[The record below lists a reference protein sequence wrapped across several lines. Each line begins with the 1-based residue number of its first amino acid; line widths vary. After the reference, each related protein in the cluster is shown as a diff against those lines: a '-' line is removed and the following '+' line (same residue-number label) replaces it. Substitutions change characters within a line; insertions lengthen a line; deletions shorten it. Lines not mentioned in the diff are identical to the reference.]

1 MKVYTKKELL
11 LESGIRDITSLA
23 KRYNKAKIYFHQDLD
38 GVTTALAMKKYL
50 ERYGI
55 ETVDAEVIQYG
66 TSEFAIKKPDA
77 SGEIMPV
84 LVDFA
89 HGKPMFLIHTDH
101 HDTQAGA
108 EFTKSKQFS
117 HSRSNVRTISDVISP
132 NDLFYGTDIQAIST
146 IDSADFITYKIT
158 PQDILNFN
166 FRNSSTKNRF
176 MLMFIVNKWLL
187 TFKSKDRFLET
198 LVLDCTPSAI
208 NLYLKI
214 KELIGPE
221 FDEKSEEL
229 LQNQID
235 YIETRKTDKDI
246 DVEDKIIFQYGLGYI
261 GRKGSYDRYTPFIN
275 NPDGDF
281 LITAFP
287 MGMVQVSCNPFKT
300 DRALKGVNLGE
311 VKDKVLSEFENEL
324 KNIKVSLS
332 SLKWI
337 SESDPG
343 FTEESIGFTYR
354 DLKALYGND
363 YVIQDEDVSEKEL
376 QNIMDQH
383 FDKLSDEEK
392 EILDNIFISGW
403 NIVLRNSGGHRCIT
417 NISGLNYLVRS
428 KRPADKEKK
437 PSKKTDDEDKIIKVD
452 INDLIIENIE
462 LNTSLFKMKR
472 GKKQPLDDGSYYI
485 DTMRRVVKVKNGV
498 VTDIE
503 KYNPFGVKKDETPYV
518 GFVKQIAESFKAKLI
533 DMIQREK
540 INENYFKRIVK
551 KVIR

>member
-1 MKVYTKKELL
+1 MIKKRKNLL
-11 LESGIRDITSLA
+11 IESGIRDIKDLA
-23 KRYNKAKIYFHQDLD
+23 NRYKKAKIYFHQDLD

-77 SGEIMPV
+77 SGKIMPV

-146 IDSADFITYKIT
+146 IDSADFITYNIT

-166 FRNSSTKNRF
+166 FRNSSNKNRF

-187 TFKSKDRFLET
+187 AYKSKNRFLET

-208 NLYLKI
+208 NIYLKI
-214 KELIGPE
+214 KELVGGS
-221 FDEKSEEL
+221 FDEKSQEL
-229 LQNQID
+229 LENQID
-235 YIETRKTDKDI
+235 YIENRKIDKNI
-246 DVEDKIIFQYGLGYI
+246 DVEDKIIYQYGIGYS
-261 GRKGSYDRYTPFIN
+261 KPTGSYDRYTPFIN
-275 NPDGDF
+275 NPEGDF

-300 DRALKGVNLGE
+300 DRALKGINLGKI
-311 VKDKVLSEFENEL
+311 KDEVLSEFETEL

-343 FTEESIGFTYR
+343 FTEESVGFTYR

-363 YVIQDEDVSEKEL
+363 YVIQDKNVSEKEL
-376 QNIMDQH
+376 QNIMNQH
-383 FDKLSDEEK
+383 FNKLSEEDK
-392 EILDNIFISGW
+392 EILDDIYINGW
-403 NIVLRNSGGHRCIT
+403 DIVLRNSGGHRCIT

-428 KRPADKEKK
+428 KRPPKKEQKTYKK
-437 PSKKTDDEDKIIKVD
+437 VDNKDKIIKVD

-472 GKKQPLDDGSYYI
+472 GKKQPLDNGSYYI
-485 DTMRRVVKVKNGV
+485 DTMRSVVKVEDGV
-498 VTDIE
+498 VVKIT
-503 KYNPFGVKKDETPYV
+503 KYNPFGVNKDETPYV
-518 GFVKQIAESFKAKLI
+518 GFVKRIAESFKAKLI
-533 DMIQREK
+533 QMIQRENV
-540 INENYFKRIVK
+540 NENYFRNIIK
-551 KVIR
+551 KIMKG

>member
-1 MKVYTKKELL
+1 
-11 LESGIRDITSLA
+11 
-23 KRYNKAKIYFHQDLD
+23 
-38 GVTTALAMKKYL
+38 MKKYL

-55 ETVDAEVIQYG
+55 KTVDAEVIQYG
-66 TSEFAIKKPDA
+66 TSEFAIKKLDA
-77 SGEIMPV
+77 SGDVMPV

-132 NDLFYGTDIQAIST
+132 NDLFYGTDIQVIST

-311 VKDKVLSEFENEL
+311 IKDKVLSEFETEL

-354 DLKALYGND
+354 DLKGLYGND

-417 NISGLNYLVRS
+417 NISGLNYLARS

-518 GFVKQIAESFKAKLI
+518 GFVKRIAESFKTKLI

>member
-1 MKVYTKKELL
+1 MIKKQKNLL
-11 LESGIRDITSLA
+11 IESGIRDIKDLA
-23 KRYNKAKIYFHQDLD
+23 NRYRDGGAKIYFHQDLD

-77 SGEIMPV
+77 SGKIMPV

-117 HSRSNVRTISDVISP
+117 HSRSNVKTVSDVISP

-146 IDSADFITYKIT
+146 IDSADFIRYNIT

-187 TFKSKDRFLET
+187 TFKSKDKFLET
-198 LVLDCTPSAI
+198 LVLECTPSAI

-214 KELIGPE
+214 KELIGGS

-235 YIETRKTDKDI
+235 YIEDRKTDKDI

-275 NPDGDF
+275 NPEGDF

-287 MGMVQVSCNPFKT
+287 IGMVQVSCNPFKT
-300 DRALKGVNLGE
+300 DRALKGVNLGK
-311 VKDKVLSEFENEL
+311 VKDEVLSEFETEL
-324 KNIKVSLS
+324 KNIEVSLS

-363 YVIQDEDVSEKEL
+363 YVIQDVSEEEL
-376 QNIMDQH
+376 QNIMNQH
-383 FDKLSDEEK
+383 FNKLSEEDK
-392 EILDNIFISGW
+392 EILDGIYINGW
-403 NIVLRNSGGHRCIT
+403 DIVLRNSGGHRCIT

-428 KRPADKEKK
+428 KRPPKKEQKAT
-437 PSKKTDDEDKIIKVD
+437 KKTNDEDKIIKVD

-472 GKKQPLDDGSYYI
+472 GKKQPLDNGSYYI
-485 DTMRRVVKVKNGV
+485 DTMRSVVKVKDGV
-498 VTDIE
+498 VVKIT

-518 GFVKQIAESFKAKLI
+518 GFVKRIAESFKARLI
-533 DMIQREK
+533 QMIQSENV
-540 INENYFKRIVK
+540 NENYFRNLINKT
-551 KVIR
+551 IRG

>member
-1 MKVYTKKELL
+1 MRKTLL
-11 LESGIRDITSLA
+11 KESGLRDINKLA
-23 KRYNKAKIYFHQDLD
+23 KRYPKAKIYFHQDLD

-55 ETVDAEVIQYG
+55 DTVDAEVIQYG

-77 SGEIMPV
+77 QGKIIPV

-146 IDSADFITYKIT
+146 IDSADFINYGIT

-166 FRNSSTKNRF
+166 FRDSSKKNRF

-187 TFKSKDRFLET
+187 TFKSKDKFLET

-214 KELIGPE
+214 KELIGGN

-229 LQNQID
+229 LQNQIE
-235 YIETRKTDKDI
+235 YIENRKTDKDI
-246 DVEDKIIFQYGLGYI
+246 DVEDRIIFQYGLGYI

-300 DRALKGVNLGE
+300 DRALKGINLGE
-311 VKDKVLSEFENEL
+311 VKDKVLSEFETEL
-324 KNIKVSLS
+324 KDIKVSLS

-363 YVIQDEDVSEKEL
+363 YVIQDEDVSEKKL
-376 QNIMDQH
+376 QNIMNQH

-428 KRPADKEKK
+428 NRPPDKEKK
-437 PSKKTDDEDKIIKVD
+437 PFKKTNDDEDKIKKID

-485 DTMRRVVKVKNGV
+485 DTMRSIIKVENGIVV
-498 VTDIE
+498 DIQ
-503 KYNPFGVKKDETPYV
+503 KYNPFGVKKNETPYV
-518 GFVKQIAESFKAKLI
+518 SFVKRIAESFKSKLI

-540 INENYFKRIVK
+540 INENYFRNIIK
-551 KVIR
+551 KVLRG

>member
-1 MKVYTKKELL
+1 MIKKQKNLL
-11 LESGIRDITSLA
+11 IESGIRDIKDLA
-23 KRYNKAKIYFHQDLD
+23 NRYRDGGAKIYFHQDLD

-77 SGEIMPV
+77 SGKIMPV

-117 HSRSNVRTISDVISP
+117 HSRSNVKTVSDVISP

-146 IDSADFITYKIT
+146 IDSADFIRYNIT

-187 TFKSKDRFLET
+187 TFKSKDKFLET
-198 LVLDCTPSAI
+198 LVLECTPSAI

-214 KELIGPE
+214 KELIGGS

-235 YIETRKTDKDI
+235 YIEDRKTDKDI

-275 NPDGDF
+275 NPEGDF

-287 MGMVQVSCNPFKT
+287 IGMVQVSCNPFKT
-300 DRALKGVNLGE
+300 DRALKGVNLGK
-311 VKDKVLSEFENEL
+311 VKDEVLSEFETEL
-324 KNIKVSLS
+324 KNIEVSLS

-363 YVIQDEDVSEKEL
+363 YVIQDVSEDEL
-376 QNIMDQH
+376 QNIMNQH
-383 FDKLSDEEK
+383 FNKLSEK
-392 EILDNIFISGW
+392 DKKILDDIYINGW
-403 NIVLRNSGGHRCIT
+403 DIVLRNSGGHRCIT

-428 KRPADKEKK
+428 KRPPKKEQKAT
-437 PSKKTDDEDKIIKVD
+437 KKTNDEDKIIKVD

-472 GKKQPLDDGSYYI
+472 GKKQPLDNGSYYI
-485 DTMRRVVKVKNGV
+485 DTMRSVVKVKDGV
-498 VTDIE
+498 VVKIT

-518 GFVKQIAESFKAKLI
+518 GFVKRIAESFKARLI
-533 DMIQREK
+533 QMIQSENV
-540 INENYFKRIVK
+540 NENYFRNLINKT
-551 KVIR
+551 IRG